1 MNLTPAHKANRQQ
14 SAAATEIAS
23 TSQATSVNQFNTT
36 DLPLIVIEPKKS
48 YFGINLRELWNY
60 HELLYF
66 LAWRDIKVRYKQTI
80 LGVSWAILQ
89 PLLMMLLFSLFFGK
103 LAGLPSDGVPYP
115 LFAFAGLLPWTFFA
129 SAATTSGNSIVNSS
143 NLITKVYFPR
153 LLVPTAAIVAALL
166 DFAITFIVLGA
177 LLVYYRV
184 TLTLSILMLPVLI
197 ALLTIL
203 TLAFGVLMSALNV
216 KYRDIK
222 FALPFLIQLWF
233 FASPIIYPSSMVP
246 ERWRWILALNPMTGI
261 IEGFRASLFARKP
274 FDWMMI
280 MISAAV
286 SLLLLVLSVVMFK
299 RMEKTFAD
307 IV

>member
-36 DLPLIVIEPKKS
+36 DLPLIVIEPKRS

-80 LGVSWAILQ
+80 LGVLWAILQ

-153 LLVPTAAIVAALL
+153 LLVPTAAVVAALI

-184 TLTLSILMLPVLI
+184 TITWSILMLPVLI
-197 ALLTIL
+197 AMLTIV

-246 ERWRWILALNPMTGI
+246 EGWRWILALNPMTGI

-286 SLLLLVLSVVMFK
+286 SLLLLLCAVVTFK

>member
-184 TLTLSILMLPVLI
+184 TLTWSILMLPVLI

>member
-36 DLPLIVIEPKKS
+36 DLPLIIIEPKKS
-48 YFGINLRELWNY
+48 YFGINLRELWSY

-80 LGVSWAILQ
+80 LGVLWAILQ

-115 LFAFAGLLPWTFFA
+115 LFAFAGLLPWTFFS

-153 LLVPTAAIVAALL
+153 LLVPTAAVVAALL

-184 TLTLSILMLPVLI
+184 TLTWSILMLPVLI
-197 ALLTIL
+197 ALLTVL

-246 ERWRWILALNPMTGI
+246 ESWRWILALNPMTGI

-286 SLLLLVLSVVMFK
+286 SLLLLLLSVVMFK